1 MAYNLRLSRLNN
13 LDSSKAVTDNFIPPK
28 VDGKNAL
35 NKANNWKAKHLK
47 ITLNHEHVEEKI
59 VTFPRSVKFSFYS
72 KHG

>member
-13 LDSSKAVTDNFIPPK
+13 LDSSKAVTDNFTPPK

-59 VTFPRSVKFSFYS
+59 VTFPHSVKFSFYS